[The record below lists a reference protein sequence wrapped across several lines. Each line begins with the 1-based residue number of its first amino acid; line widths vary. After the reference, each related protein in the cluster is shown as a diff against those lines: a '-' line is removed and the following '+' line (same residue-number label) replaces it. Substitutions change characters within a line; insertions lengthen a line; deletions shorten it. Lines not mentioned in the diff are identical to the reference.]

1 MNEYSL
7 VRRNGSGLWKG
18 NKKLLG
24 CPEKEASRNEDML
37 GLCVL
42 SIALVQKNNYMN
54 RRVIEMKAVQEKDAY
69 KKHDHDEHDH
79 SNEHEHDHSHEPG
92 HNHEHEHGKAPII
105 FYFIGLALFLIAT
118 FLGNENEV
126 LINILFS
133 LASLTAGYHVVVL
146 EGIGET
152 IENTK
157 RQKRFTPNSHVLTGL
172 AALGASF
179 LGNFG
184 EGTLLILIF
193 SGAHFLEEYAEG
205 RSKREITKL
214 LEMNPTTARRIMP
227 DGKTEIVDVSALKV
241 GDRLQVLNGDQVPID
256 GLILSGNTAIDESA
270 INGESIPK
278 EKAEGDMVF
287 GSTINGTGTFTMQVT
302 KENKDTVFAKIL
314 QLVSQNQS
322 NQTRAASIIQRLE
335 PRYVNFVLL
344 VIPLVVVLA
353 PLLFDWTWPQSVYR
367 GLVLLVAASPC
378 ALAAATVSV
387 TLSATSNLAKKGVL
401 SKGSSYLSQL
411 ANIKAIAFDKT
422 GTLTRGKP
430 KVTNYYFADSVNEEE
445 LVDVIVALE
454 KESNHPLASAIL
466 EKFEAK
472 NKLAIAVTNQ
482 IGKGLTGDYQGKSY
496 RIGKPTSFT
505 DVDDTFAQ
513 RNAEWASHGQ
523 TVVYVAENEKV
534 IGLIALM
541 DVPSEHA
548 GTTIDYFKKQG
559 IHTTLITGDSEM
571 TGKAVAE
578 QLGVDEV
585 IANVMPEDKSR
596 IIDEQKAKHGLVAM
610 VGDGVNDA
618 PALVNAD
625 IGIAMG
631 DGTDVAVDVSDLVLM
646 QSNLAK
652 LVQAHRVSKKMNKVV
667 WQNIYFS
674 MAVVVFLVT
683 VSLLGLTDIAISVI
697 VHEGSTIVVI
707 LNGLRLLRAT

>member
-1 MNEYSL
+1 
-7 VRRNGSGLWKG
+7 
-18 NKKLLG
+18 
-24 CPEKEASRNEDML
+24 ML

-54 RRVIEMKAVQEKDAY
+54 RRVIEMKVVQAKDAY

>member
-1 MNEYSL
+1 
-7 VRRNGSGLWKG
+7 
-18 NKKLLG
+18 
-24 CPEKEASRNEDML
+24 ML

-42 SIALVQKNNYMN
+42 SIELVQKNNYMN

-353 PLLFDWTWPQSVYR
+353 PLLFDWTWSQSVYR

>member
-1 MNEYSL
+1 
-7 VRRNGSGLWKG
+7 
-18 NKKLLG
+18 
-24 CPEKEASRNEDML
+24 
-37 GLCVL
+37 
-42 SIALVQKNNYMN
+42 
-54 RRVIEMKAVQEKDAY
+54 MKAVQEKDAY

-367 GLVLLVAASPC
+367 GLVLPVAASPC

>member
-1 MNEYSL
+1 M
-7 VRRNGSGLWKG
+7 
-18 NKKLLG
+18 
-24 CPEKEASRNEDML
+24 
-37 GLCVL
+37 
-42 SIALVQKNNYMN
+42 
-54 RRVIEMKAVQEKDAY
+54 
-69 KKHDHDEHDH
+69 
-79 SNEHEHDHSHEPG
+79 
-92 HNHEHEHGKAPII
+92 
-105 FYFIGLALFLIAT
+105 
-118 FLGNENEV
+118 
-126 LINILFS
+126 
-133 LASLTAGYHVVVL
+133 VVL